1 MQVWRFMSL
10 FEEVYMWHFS
20 HTHSQMSLSCVVLIE
35 NPMYLLEVE
44 ACRSIDKPL
53 ILQSRFNLFND
64 CDTHDENL

>member
-1 MQVWRFMSL
+1 
-10 FEEVYMWHFS
+10 
-20 HTHSQMSLSCVVLIE
+20 MSLSCVVLIE